1 MPPRERVLSADRDS
15 AQSPGERSRAE
26 TQLQELIGQIRAL
39 VPLVSPQALLTV
51 ASALQEAAASTSP
64 EPDWLRPRRQLLF
77 DSSEAAQGAAGA
89 EHTTEVGA
97 DGSEQGGSA
106 ASLAAGASEA
116 ASQSSEP
123 DEEPPLWMSG
133 AGGVE
138 GVGPLDTDDQ
148 LFSEAGTGR
157 GGFDGLQG
165 GTDAERAAYAEAQ
178 ASGETAS
185 ICSEEEAPR
194 ARQRGGGHSR
204 ESWRGSGAI
213 RSVQRIGCV
222 CRAASRRASV
232 DCSLTHCVDATAIS
246 GCSVR
251 KTVITPASA
260 RQRSRAGSVRV
271 TLCKWTSVNLYVM

>member
-51 ASALQEAAASTSP
+51 ASVLQEAAASTSP

-77 DSSEAAQGAAGA
+77 DSGEAAQGAAGA
-89 EHTTEVGA
+89 EHTAEVGA

-116 ASQSSEP
+116 ASQNSEP

-204 ESWRGSGAI
+204 QPADGLGLAHDRRLYCDACDLGGAAE
-213 RSVQRIGCV
+213 GCM
-222 CRAASRRASV
+222 AA
-232 DCSLTHCVDATAIS
+232 DLLE
-246 GCSVR
+246 
-251 KTVITPASA
+251 
-260 RQRSRAGSVRV
+260 Q
-271 TLCKWTSVNLYVM
+271 